1 MKGIK
6 YKEPKSLL
14 EIRAIKRKLSREI
27 ERIGLAEFHKRSEV
41 LGKELRDRI
50 EKARQEKLAGRR

>member
-14 EIRAIKRKLSREI
+14 EIRAIKRKLSREV
-27 ERIGLAEFHKRSEV
+27 ERIGFAEFHKRSEV
-41 LGKELRDRI
+41 IGKELRDRI
-50 EKARQEKLAGRR
+50 EKARQEKLVGKR